1 MTALRRLVR
10 PSTFAGF
17 GAAWALTVASLLPLP
32 VAGGMLTAAVLIPGV
47 LTMWAAR
54 TGTAA
59 GPRFRALLLGGGL
72 VLTGVTGAGGAVITL
87 AGPPADIDGVPPA
100 ARLYLVALVLV
111 ALVTLPALLR
121 PQQHRDPMGRLR
133 VCLDIVGV
141 SACLVLPPWVLIFSD
156 GYQRGASAIATVV
169 GTTATAVAAV
179 VGVHAIRHRAS
190 LRWAGPG
197 LALALICLAA
207 LAIGADNPANP
218 NSAVAAVAAGAA
230 VNIAAWV
237 MWWASVRV
245 DPQAGPP
252 VPAGSEPAAGF
263 PLFALPV
270 LGSSVAV
277 AARLLDGGDLDATA
291 IALAVIA
298 LLAVATREFVAAI
311 ALRRHAD
318 LLTHHGERLRSL
330 MFGASD
336 VAMVLDTGLAV
347 CWQSPAAARH
357 FGLSDQEVLGR
368 PITSLVHREQA
379 AALGAFLTARLNED
393 RTDLID
399 ERPVA
404 ARLRDGFGRW
414 RETEW
419 TVGGA
424 DPAMP
429 GRSLVLH
436 IRDVTDRREL
446 EQALQQASHL
456 DPLTGLA
463 NLRGL
468 RRAGP
473 RTTDGSALIVL
484 ELSGLTAIAD
494 VHGTERSEAVLVEA
508 ARRVRTRIDTFEVC
522 ARVGDTRLAVLT
534 RSGAVSAH
542 LLANQL
548 VTALTAPYELDGAGA
563 HLLVWAGLTDACPQT
578 DIDEAL
584 RRAALGLRV
593 ARSQPPGGVEWYD
606 EAIEEQLVRRSALEQ
621 DLPTALDRNEVELL
635 FQPVFELPG
644 RRPVGVEAVLSWRH
658 PALGRLAADELL
670 ALAEDLGMLGEL
682 RRWGFHRTCRQ
693 VAAWRQ
699 EYQPLWFSIGVRPS
713 ELGEETF
720 RAGLD
725 ELLTAHR
732 IPRSALV
739 VEVSEDD
746 LHQSPEASER
756 LAEHLRRLRMSDV
769 RTAVGH
775 FGAGPTS
782 LSRLRV
788 LPVDLLKID
797 RAVFSPQESAPA
809 AVGAI
814 MDIAVTLGR
823 RLGMEVIADGL
834 TTDDDVETVHSTGC
848 RLGQGDLLARPMPAE
863 HVEALLERSR
873 EADRPYFG

>member
-1 MTALRRLVR
+1 MSALRSVR
-10 PSTFAGF
+10 PSTFVGV
-17 GAAWALTVASLLPLP
+17 GAALALAVVALLPLP
-32 VAGGMLTAAVLIPGV
+32 VAGGLLTAAVLIPGAM
-47 LTMWAAR
+47 TMWSAR
-54 TGTAA
+54 TGTTA

-72 VLTGVTGAGGAVITL
+72 LLIGAAGAAGAVITL
-87 AGPPADIDGVPPA
+87 AQPAVGVDGVPVT
-100 ARLYLVALVLV
+100 ARLYLVTLFLAVLIM
-111 ALVTLPALLR
+111 LPALLR
-121 PQQHRDPMGRLR
+121 PQQHRDPLGRLR

-141 SACLVLPPWVLIFSD
+141 SACLTLPPWVLIFSD
-156 GYQRGASAIATVV
+156 GYLRGASSIATIV
-169 GTTATAVAAV
+169 GATATAVAAV
-179 VGVHAIRHRAS
+179 VGVHSIRHRAS

-197 LALALICLAA
+197 VALTLICLTA
-207 LAIGADNPANP
+207 LVIGADNPANP
-218 NSAVAAVAAGAA
+218 NSALAVVAAGAA

-237 MWWASVRV
+237 MWWGSVRV
-245 DPQAGPP
+245 DPETGRP
-252 VPAGSEPAAGF
+252 VPAGTEPAAGF

-277 AARLLDGGDLDATA
+277 AARLLHGGHLDATA

-298 LLAVATREFVAAI
+298 LLAVATREFVAAV

-318 LLTHHGERLRSL
+318 LLTHHGRRLRSL

-347 CWQSPAAARH
+347 CWQSSAAARH

-368 PITSLVHREQA
+368 SITSLVHRDQA
-379 AALGAFLTARLNED
+379 AALDEFLTARLNED
-393 RTDLID
+393 RTELD
-399 ERPVA
+399 
-404 ARLRDGFGRW
+404 ARSVTARFRDGFGRW

-436 IRDVTDRREL
+436 IRDVTDQREL
-446 EQALQQASHL
+446 EQALQQASHQ

-463 NLRGL
+463 NVRGL
-468 RRAGP
+468 RGAGP
-473 RTTDGSALIVL
+473 GTAEGGALIVL
-484 ELSGLTAIAD
+484 ELSGLTAITD
-494 VHGTERSEAVLVEA
+494 VHGTERSETVLVEA
-508 ARRVRTRIDTFEVC
+508 ARRVRTRIDATDVC
-522 ARVGDTRLAVLT
+522 ARVGDARFAVLT

-548 VTALTAPYELDGAGA
+548 VTALTAPYELDGASA
-563 HLLVWAGLTDACPQT
+563 HLLIWAGLTDACPQT
-578 DIDEAL
+578 DTDEML

-606 EAIEEQLVRRSALEQ
+606 ETIEEQLVRRSALEQ
-621 DLPTALDRNEVELL
+621 DLPTAMDRNQLELL
-635 FQPVFELPG
+635 FQPVFELSG
-644 RRPVGVEAVLSWRH
+644 RRPVGVEAMISWRH
-658 PALGRLAADELL
+658 PTLGRLAADELL

-682 RRWGFHRTCRQ
+682 RQWALHRTCRQ
-693 VAAWRQ
+693 VAAWRG
-699 EYQPLWFSIGVRPS
+699 EYQPLWFSISVRPS
-713 ELGEETF
+713 ELGAEPF
-720 RAGLD
+720 GVGLD
-725 ELLTAHR
+725 ELLTVHR

-746 LHQSPEASER
+746 LHQSPESSER
-756 LAEHLRRLRMSDV
+756 LAEHLRALRMSDV

-797 RAVFSPQESAPA
+797 RGVFSQQGSAP

-823 RLGMEVIADGL
+823 RLGMDVIADGL
-834 TTDDDVETVHSTGC
+834 STDDDVETVYATGC
-848 RLGQGDLLARPMPAE
+848 RYGQGDLLARPLPAE
-863 HVEALLERSR
+863 HLEALLERSR
-873 EADRPYFG
+873 EWDRPAGP

>member
-1 MTALRRLVR
+1 MTALRPVR
-10 PSTFAGF
+10 PSLFTGF
-17 GAAWALTVASLLPLP
+17 GAALALAVVALLPLP
-32 VAGGMLTAAVLIPGV
+32 VAGGLLTAAVLIPGAM
-47 LTMWAAR
+47 TMWAAR
-54 TGTAA
+54 TEATA
-59 GPRFRALLLGGGL
+59 GPPFRALLLGGGL
-72 VLTGVTGAGGAVITL
+72 LLTGAAGAAGAVITL
-87 AGPPADIDGVPPA
+87 AGPAGDVDGVPVA
-100 ARLYLVALVLV
+100 ARLYLVALFLII
-111 ALVTLPALLR
+111 LIMLPALLR
-121 PQQHRDPMGRLR
+121 PQQHRDPLGRLR

-141 SACLVLPPWVLIFSD
+141 SACLILPPWVLIFSD
-156 GYQRGASAIATVV
+156 GYLRGASAIATIT
-169 GTTATAVAAV
+169 GATATAVAAV
-179 VGVHAIRHRAS
+179 VGVHSIRHRAS

-197 LALALICLAA
+197 VALVLICLTA

-218 NSAVAAVAAGAA
+218 NSELAAVAAGAA

-237 MWWASVRV
+237 IWWGSVRV
-245 DPQAGPP
+245 GPESGPP
-252 VPAGSEPAAGF
+252 VPAGTEPAAGF

-277 AARLLDGGDLDATA
+277 TARLLHGGDLDATA
-291 IALAVIA
+291 IALAVTA

-318 LLTHHGERLRSL
+318 LLTHHGRRLRSL
-330 MFGASD
+330 MFGSSD

-368 PITSLVHREQA
+368 TITSLVHREQA
-379 AALGAFLTARLNED
+379 AALGAFLTERLDAD
-393 RTDLID
+393 RADLD
-399 ERPVA
+399 ARPVT
-404 ARLRDGFGRW
+404 ARFRDGFGRW

-436 IRDVTDRREL
+436 IRDVTDQRDL

-468 RRAGP
+468 RRAG
-473 RTTDGSALIVL
+473 TKTADGGALIVL

-494 VHGTERSEAVLVEA
+494 VHGTERSETVLVEA
-508 ARRVRTRIDTFEVC
+508 ARRVRTRIDATDVC
-522 ARVGDTRLAVLT
+522 ARVGDARLAVLT

-548 VTALTAPYELDGAGA
+548 VTALTAPYELDGASA

-578 DIDEAL
+578 DTDEVL

-606 EAIEEQLVRRSALEQ
+606 ETIEEQLVRRSALEQ

-635 FQPVFELPG
+635 FRPVFELPS

-658 PALGRLAADELL
+658 PTLGRLAADELL

-682 RRWGFHRTCRQ
+682 RLWALQRSCRQ
-693 VAAWRQ
+693 VAAWRGR
-699 EYQPLWFSIGVRPS
+699 YQALWLSISVRPS

-720 RAGLD
+720 RVGLD
-725 ELLTAHR
+725 ELLAVHR

-756 LAEHLRRLRMSDV
+756 LAEHLRSLRMSDV
-769 RTAVGH
+769 CTAVGH

-797 RAVFSPQESAPA
+797 RGVFSPQESGPA

-823 RLGMEVIADGL
+823 RLGMDVIADGL
-834 TTDDDVETVHSTGC
+834 VTDDDLETVYATGC
-848 RLGQGDLLARPMPAE
+848 RWGQGDLLARPLPAE

-873 EADRPYFG
+873 EGDRPFFG

>member
-1 MTALRRLVR
+1 MTALRPVR
-10 PSTFAGF
+10 PSLFTGF
-17 GAAWALTVASLLPLP
+17 GAVLALATVALLPLP
-32 VAGGMLTAAVLIPGV
+32 VAGGLLTAAVLIPGTM
-47 LTMWAAR
+47 TMWAVR
-54 TGTAA
+54 TQTTA
-59 GPRFRALLLGGGL
+59 GPPFRALLLGAGL
-72 VLTGVTGAGGAVITL
+72 LLTGAAGAAGAVITL
-87 AGPPADIDGVPPA
+87 AEPGGDVDGVPVA
-100 ARLYLVALVLV
+100 ARLYLVALFLIVLIM
-111 ALVTLPALLR
+111 LPALLR
-121 PQQHRDPMGRLR
+121 PQQHRDPLGRLR

-141 SACLVLPPWVLIFSD
+141 SACLILPPWVLIFSD
-156 GYQRGASAIATVV
+156 GYLRGASAIATIV
-169 GTTATAVAAV
+169 GAIATAVAAV
-179 VGVHAIRHRAS
+179 VGVHSIRHRAS

-197 LALALICLAA
+197 VALALLCLTA

-218 NSAVAAVAAGAA
+218 NSELAVVAAGAA
-230 VNIAAWV
+230 VNVAAWV
-237 MWWASVRV
+237 IWWGSVRV
-245 DPQAGPP
+245 DPETGPP
-252 VPAGSEPAAGF
+252 VPAGTEPAAGF

-277 AARLLDGGDLDATA
+277 AARLLHGGDLDPTA

-318 LLTHHGERLRSL
+318 LLSHHGRRLRSL
-330 MFGASD
+330 MFGSSD
-336 VAMVLDTGLAV
+336 VAVVLDTGLAV

-379 AALGAFLTARLNED
+379 AALGAFLTERLNED
-393 RTDLID
+393 RTDLD
-399 ERPVA
+399 ARSVT

-436 IRDVTDRREL
+436 IRDVTDQREL

-456 DPLTGLA
+456 DSLTGLA

-473 RTTDGSALIVL
+473 WTAGGGALIVL

-494 VHGTERSEAVLVEA
+494 VHGTERSETVLGEA
-508 ARRVRTRIDTFEVC
+508 ARRVRTRIDATDVC
-522 ARVGDTRLAVLT
+522 ARVGDARFAVLT

-548 VTALTAPYELDGAGA
+548 VTALTAPYELDGASA
-563 HLLVWAGLTDACPQT
+563 HLLVWAGLTDACPQADT
-578 DIDEAL
+578 DEMV

-606 EAIEEQLVRRSALEQ
+606 EAIEEQLVRRSTLEQ

-635 FQPVFELPG
+635 FRPVFELPS

-658 PALGRLAADELL
+658 PALGRLTADELL

-682 RRWGFHRTCRQ
+682 RRWALQRSCRQ
-693 VAAWRQ
+693 VAAWRTQ
-699 EYQPLWFSIGVRPS
+699 YQALWLSISVRPS
-713 ELGEETF
+713 ELGEEPF
-720 RAGLD
+720 RVGLD

-756 LAEHLRRLRMSDV
+756 LAEHLRSLRMSDV

-797 RAVFSPQESAPA
+797 RGVFSPQESAPA
-809 AVGAI
+809 PVGAI

-823 RLGMEVIADGL
+823 RLGMDVIADGL
-834 TTDDDVETVHSTGC
+834 STDEDVETVCATGC
-848 RLGQGDLLARPMPAE
+848 RYGQGDLLARPLPAE

-873 EADRPYFG
+873 EGDRPFFG